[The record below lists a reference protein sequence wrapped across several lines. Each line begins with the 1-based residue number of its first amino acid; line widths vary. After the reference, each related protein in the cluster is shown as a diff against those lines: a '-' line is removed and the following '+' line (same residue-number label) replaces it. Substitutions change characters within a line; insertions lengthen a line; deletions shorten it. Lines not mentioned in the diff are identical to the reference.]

1 VEARQPLVHLHGGAP
16 ALLDRIANVAPRL
29 DLFVRMQRRVLGR
42 VDLAGRKKGLM
53 TAQPQWPRFTDL
65 GTRVGRHARPDER
78 LAELQADKREATARL
93 REVLEAMARK
103 YGIPAKDVSYAID
116 GYADDMLSDLV
127 YGIERELEHAAEEAA
142 PLGPAGS

>member
-1 VEARQPLVHLHGGAP
+1 
-16 ALLDRIANVAPRL
+16 
-29 DLFVRMQRRVLGR
+29 
-42 VDLAGRKKGLM
+42 M

-65 GTRVGRHARPDER
+65 GTRVGRHAPPDER

-93 REVLEAMARK
+93 REVLEAMACQ
-103 YGIPAKDVSYAID
+103 YGISAKDVSYAID

-127 YGIERELEHAAEEAA
+127 YGIERELEHEAEEAA

>member
-1 VEARQPLVHLHGGAP
+1 
-16 ALLDRIANVAPRL
+16 
-29 DLFVRMQRRVLGR
+29 
-42 VDLAGRKKGLM
+42 M

-116 GYADDMLSDLV
+116 GYADDMLSDLI
-127 YGIERELEHAAEEAA
+127 YGIERELEHEAEEAA
-142 PLGPAGS
+142 PLGSAGS